1 MLRQK
6 TPLESL
12 MISLTRPLDSAISE
26 KNLISMDD
34 ELTFADLLTDRNDQI
49 DFYFF
54 RLCHITFF

>member
-12 MISLTRPLDSAISE
+12 MISLTRPLDSVISE
-26 KNLISMDD
+26 KNLISM
-34 ELTFADLLTDRNDQI
+34 FADLLTDRNDQI